1 MARQSLGE
9 LLGNLDD
16 KPTPAAAIADV
27 PEAESL
33 AVAEPV
39 EVVTKPLTVRAPRAA
54 PTLAGRDAGE
64 LPTYLRLVRKE
75 TRLREDQ
82 QNQLT
87 LEARRL
93 NRAKAA
99 GTPRITDNTL
109 IRIAVDLLLERVA
122 RAAGDDES
130 SILRSLN
137 R

>member
-1 MARQSLGE
+1 MARQSLGD
-9 LLGNLDD
+9 LLGNLED
-16 KPTPAAAIADV
+16 KPAAVVVAAEARDTESTPGPPVKAPIKV
-27 PEAESL
+27 PTVRTPRPAPSPGT
-33 AVAEPV
+33 AEP
-39 EVVTKPLTVRAPRAA
+39 
-54 PTLAGRDAGE
+54 DD

-109 IRIAVDLLLERVA
+109 IRIAVDLLLDRIS
-122 RAAGDDES
+122 RASGDDEA
-130 SILRSLN
+130 SIFQSLKQ
-137 R
+137 

>member
-1 MARQSLGE
+1 MARQSLGD

-16 KPTPAAAIADV
+16 KPTPAAATADV
-27 PEAESL
+27 PEAEPL
-33 AVAEPV
+33 AAAEPA
-39 EVVTKPLTVRAPRAA
+39 EVVTKHLKVRTPRPE
-54 PTLAGRDAGE
+54 PTLAGRDVGE
-64 LPTYLRLVRKE
+64 LPTYMRLVRKE

-122 RAAGDDES
+122 RADGDDES